1 MAKKKSKTQKSKK
14 NQKKKVQKSNKVSQ
28 SNKVVNNTPKKNNN
42 VSKKNTTKIE
52 EKTSTKPITPKE
64 TPKETPKKQVV
75 DKDKVK
81 YNVLLT
87 DKTLKK
93 ESPKKEKVKEQPKK
107 NIQKV
112 SSQLLKKVKQ
122 KQNKKENRIVEK
134 PKNVFLRLLYNL
146 YHNTH
151 ILFNSLLIV
160 TYIILLTGF
169 IRTNAFT
176 TGSIIYISC
185 IVIFLSAVA
194 ICYNKYLSGKIFS
207 TLIIIGMSLAIY
219 NMQYT
224 YDFIRNL
231 NSNEFEYKEYYV
243 VTFNNGQN
251 KSIYN
256 INNKKV
262 GLLKDN
268 STNIERIL
276 NTKLDSVNYIEYED
290 PNLLYQ
296 DFYNHTYRA
305 IIVND
310 NQYKYLTNNIEQSTK
325 KVKILYKF
333 KANGRK

>member
-14 NQKKKVQKSNKVSQ
+14 NQKKKVQKLNKVSQ
-28 SNKVVNNTPKKNNN
+28 SKKVVNNTPKKNTNTP
-42 VSKKNTTKIE
+42 KKNTTKVE
-52 EKTSTKPITPKE
+52 EKKSTKPVI
-64 TPKETPKKQVV
+64 PKETPKKQVV

-87 DKTLKK
+87 NKTLK
-93 ESPKKEKVKEQPKK
+93 EEPPKKEIVKEQPKK
-107 NIQKV
+107 NTQKV
-112 SSQLLKKVKQ
+112 SSILLKKVKQ
-122 KQNKKENRIVEK
+122 KPNKKDKKIIEK
-134 PKNVFLRLLYNL
+134 PNNTFLRLLYNV

-160 TYIILLTGF
+160 TYIILLVGF
-169 IRTNAFT
+169 ITTNAFT
-176 TGSIIYISC
+176 TGTIIYVSC
-185 IVIFLSAVA
+185 IVIFLSIVA

-207 TLIIIGMSLAIY
+207 SLIIIGMALAIY